1 MDVKRHYILF
11 LDESGTHNYEDKES
25 TVFGLC
31 GCIFNLEYYQGTVE
45 KTFKDFKTQQFGN
58 PNVILHYADY
68 VRNRKDFFGLKNSTK
83 RHEFYK
89 TLNQYLDELKFTII
103 ACRMNKP
110 WHWQKYGPLAHDPY
124 HYALE
129 CIVERFTFFLNEK
142 RATGTIIA
150 ESRTTDT
157 GTNSLDGLLE
167 IVFLE
172 LKLQGSYYVKSST
185 IRERIT
191 GGLIVRKKLENVAGL
206 QIADTVV
213 TPIVRRKT
221 IDMTLLIKRERSFD
235 ALDYSIIEKKYRRSA
250 GKFMG
255 FGLID
260 LPKEGK

>member
-1 MDVKRHYILF
+1 MDAKKHYIFF

-25 TVFGLC
+25 TIFGLC
-31 GCIFNLEYYQGTVE
+31 GCIFNLEYYQSVVE
-45 KTFKDFKTQQFGN
+45 KSFSDFKVRQFGDSN
-58 PNVILHYADY
+58 IILHYADY
-68 VRNRKDFFGLKNSTK
+68 VRNRKEFAGLKNPAK
-83 RHEFYK
+83 RHGFYK
-89 TLNQYLDELKFTII
+89 ALNQYLDELQFTII

-129 CIVERFTFFLNEK
+129 CIVERFTFFLNEN

-150 ESRTTDT
+150 ESRTTDK

-172 LKLQGSYYVKSST
+172 LKLQGTYYVKSST

-191 GGLIVRKKLENVAGL
+191 GGLIIRKKSENVAGL
-206 QIADTVV
+206 QIVDTVV

-221 IDMTLLIKRERSFD
+221 IDMVLLQKRERDFD
-235 ALDYSIIEKKYRRSA
+235 ALDYSIIEKKYRRAS
-250 GKFMG
+250 GRFMG
-255 FGLID
+255 IGLID
-260 LPKEGK
+260 LPKKEN